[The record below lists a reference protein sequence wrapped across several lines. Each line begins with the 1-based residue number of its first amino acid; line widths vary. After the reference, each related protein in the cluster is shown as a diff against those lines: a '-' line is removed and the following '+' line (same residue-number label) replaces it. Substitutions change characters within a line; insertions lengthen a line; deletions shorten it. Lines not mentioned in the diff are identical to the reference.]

1 MLTQLWLVRHG
12 QTDWNLEGR
21 YQGGADTPMNSY
33 GISQVQ
39 GVIKQLEKIHFD
51 ALYSSHL
58 QRAYQSAEILGHA
71 LGLEIIV
78 DERLREI
85 SMGKWE
91 GMLFTDIKQQY
102 PGDIEERQR
111 NPLSFHAPGGETV
124 NQVAERMAAAA
135 DDICHRFP
143 GGVVLVVSH
152 GLALSTLFCQ
162 ATGLPFDD
170 VYRIHP
176 DNAHPLRV
184 CWQDRREQLYGGE
197 PSG

>member
-1 MLTQLWLVRHG
+1 MLTELWLVRHG

-21 YQGGADTPMNSY
+21 YQGGADTPMNAY

-39 GVIKQLEKIHFD
+39 GIIPRLEKIHFD
-51 ALYSSHL
+51 ALYTSHL
-58 QRAYQSAEILGHA
+58 QRAYQSAEILAQA
-71 LGLEIIV
+71 LGLDIIV

-85 SMGKWE
+85 SLGEWE

-102 PGDIEERQR
+102 ASDIEERQR
-111 NPLSFHAPGGETV
+111 SPLSFRPPGGETV
-124 NQVAERMAAAA
+124 GEVAERMAAGA
-135 DDICHRFP
+135 DDISRRYP

-170 VYRIHP
+170 VFHIHP

-184 CWQDRREQLYGGE
+184 CWEDRREQLHGGR
-197 PSG
+197 PHG

>member
-1 MLTQLWLVRHG
+1 MLTELWLVRHG

-21 YQGGADTPMNSY
+21 YQGGADTPMNAS

-39 GVIKQLEKIHFD
+39 GIISRLQKIHFD
-51 ALYSSHL
+51 ALYTSHL
-58 QRAYQSAEILGHA
+58 QRAYRSAEILAQA

-85 SMGKWE
+85 SMGEWE

-102 PGDIEERQR
+102 PSDIEERQR
-111 NPLSFHAPGGETV
+111 SPLSFRPPGGETV
-124 NQVAERMAAAA
+124 GEVAERMAAAA
-135 DDICHRFP
+135 DDISRQFP
-143 GGVVLVVSH
+143 GGVVLLVSH

-162 ATGLPFDD
+162 ATGLSFDD
-170 VYRIHP
+170 VFHINP

-184 CWQDRREQLYGGE
+184 CWQDRREHLHGGE
-197 PSG
+197 PRG